1 LGFFVLMIF
10 FVLDAVGLR
19 THPSAAVIFGFIL
32 AVD

>member
-1 LGFFVLMIF
+1 MIF